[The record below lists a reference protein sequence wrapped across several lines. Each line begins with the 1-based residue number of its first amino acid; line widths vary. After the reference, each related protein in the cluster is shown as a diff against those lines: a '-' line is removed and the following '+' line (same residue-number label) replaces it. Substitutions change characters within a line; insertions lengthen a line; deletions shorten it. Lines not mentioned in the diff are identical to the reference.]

1 MKERNETTKFQF
13 YSRLV
18 YSLFIV
24 SALFC
29 LLMNILSH
37 KGSSIYDGES
47 VEYSDLWSYETGSIV
62 DFDDLKDEQ
71 HFVIR
76 RRTNGDI
83 INTKDL
89 CFYSKNVYFTVYM
102 NDKVIYDFHPN
113 PPKLF
118 GKAYGVFPHAITLP
132 VMTVDGTIYIEID
145 NIYTDEPGYIRGL
158 RLDNGNRFITAE
170 LQNSAPEFVLCLIG
184 FVFGLIL
191 IIIGFIGRHFG
202 EKRFEIIS
210 MATFSMVASLWI
222 ISETSMFSL
231 LTGTPIVIHFTD
243 YIALDLI
250 AIPSILFVVSS
261 TGTKNK
267 WIISL
272 VSLSTFFVIIYSMYS
287 TYSGGPDYH
296 QLLGLTHINLA
307 FTAALSVIIL
317 IGSMIKKR
325 LNKRLA
331 IILLIALC
339 LVLIAG
345 IFDIVR
351 FSMAPV
357 TFSTRS
363 YFKYSV
369 FIFIVLI
376 GIYEFIN
383 ISEMSRRGQ
392 YAEIME
398 ELAYRDGLTGLLN
411 RMGFN
416 NALDK
421 ASKGNHVYTFIM
433 LDMNYL
439 KKVNDELGHITGDLY
454 IKKIASCI
462 TEVFVNGESCF
473 RIGGDE
479 FFVLT
484 EYGMSNPKFKQC
496 MELLHKKLEHF
507 NEENNYSIPLSIAYG
522 ATEFDPTSDSIESK
536 VKLAD
541 EKMYKMK
548 TEMKAERV

>member
-1 MKERNETTKFQF
+1 
-13 YSRLV
+13 
-18 YSLFIV
+18 
-24 SALFC
+24 
-29 LLMNILSH
+29 
-37 KGSSIYDGES
+37 
-47 VEYSDLWSYETGSIV
+47 
-62 DFDDLKDEQ
+62 
-71 HFVIR
+71 
-76 RRTNGDI
+76 
-83 INTKDL
+83 
-89 CFYSKNVYFTVYM
+89 
-102 NDKVIYDFHPN
+102 
-113 PPKLF
+113 
-118 GKAYGVFPHAITLP
+118 
-132 VMTVDGTIYIEID
+132 
-145 NIYTDEPGYIRGL
+145 
-158 RLDNGNRFITAE
+158 
-170 LQNSAPEFVLCLIG
+170 
-184 FVFGLIL
+184 
-191 IIIGFIGRHFG
+191 
-202 EKRFEIIS
+202 
-210 MATFSMVASLWI
+210 
-222 ISETSMFSL
+222 
-231 LTGTPIVIHFTD
+231 
-243 YIALDLI
+243 
-250 AIPSILFVVSS
+250 
-261 TGTKNK
+261 
-267 WIISL
+267 
-272 VSLSTFFVIIYSMYS
+272 MYS

-351 FSMAPV
+351 FSMALV

-439 KKVNDELGHITGDLY
+439 KKVNDELGHIAGDFY
-454 IKKIASCI
+454 IKKIASCL

-522 ATEFDPTSDSIESK
+522 ATEFDSMSDSIESK